1 MTDSPSKKSLSQGT
15 PKRFTRDRK
24 ETSPKRNQRIK
35 THEDLAV
42 FQMAFTASME
52 IFELTKTFPPEDRYS
67 LTDQIRRSSRSV
79 CANLAEAWSK
89 RAQEAVRRA
98 LAGYLEDRVAA
109 GEIRIANAEQA
120 ASIYFDLFRSRM
132 QFRTLLMPSYVPT
145 EQEVREQVERA
156 VKVFIGGIE
165 SLN

>member
-1 MTDSPSKKSLSQGT
+1 
-15 PKRFTRDRK
+15 
-24 ETSPKRNQRIK
+24 
-35 THEDLAV
+35 
-42 FQMAFTASME
+42 
-52 IFELTKTFPPEDRYS
+52 
-67 LTDQIRRSSRSV
+67 
-79 CANLAEAWSK
+79 
-89 RAQEAVRRA
+89 
-98 LAGYLEDRVAA
+98 VAA

-120 ASIYFDLFRSRM
+120 ASIYFDLLRSRM